1 MSSSVQ
7 PDGRARFFTSVRALG
22 AVRGEDR
29 WFAGVCG
36 GVAARTG
43 LDPLLVRGIVAALTV
58 VGGLGLACYG
68 LAWLLMPDARR
79 DTGDGGRIEVE
90 AATRGDVSGAAWL
103 AGALVVVDL
112 AVPRA
117 LIGVG
122 TGGWDGP
129 GWGFLVTTLVGLLCW
144 WLLRDQRFPRPEPPA
159 RPERSARPVAPER
172 APAAGPA
179 TAAAPRVSLV
189 KAPRVETPRV
199 ETPREPVAGFGSS
212 TERAAAARQAKL
224 EAKLRDAALKG
235 QRAVAKAEASRARR
249 RPGSPLLTT
258 AVLGLA
264 LLAAGAVVLA
274 GVLLDLPG
282 RTLPLAL
289 CAAVAVMG
297 TGAVVAGLR
306 ARRTALV
313 GLAWPAALC
322 AVAAAVLPPATG
334 WTWQVD
340 QTWRPTGAD
349 ARSSAVGRLRV
360 DPSALDGGPA
370 RATVAAG
377 RLDVLVPDDATV
389 LVRVRVLTG
398 SVRWQAGADVRQVD
412 AGLSET
418 AGAASGARVSGG
430 VDLTRVIA
438 VGPDAATL
446 ADAVVVRGDDPDDWT
461 VPAGTPE
468 LQAVA
473 WTGEVRVGTA
483 GPDLLEES

>member
-7 PDGRARFFTSVRALG
+7 PDGRAGFFTSVRALG

-159 RPERSARPVAPER
+159 RPVAPER
-172 APAAGPA
+172 APASGPVP
-179 TAAAPRVSLV
+179 AAAPRVSLV
-189 KAPRVETPRV
+189 KAPRVEAPRV
-199 ETPREPVAGFGSS
+199 EAPRVEAPREPVAGFGSS

-349 ARSSAVGRLRV
+349 ARSSAVGRLQV

-389 LVRVRVLTG
+389 LVEVRVLAG
-398 SVRWQAGADVRQVD
+398 SLRWQADDGVVGIGGEPGGTGRGSNGATT
-412 AGLSET
+412 L
-418 AGAASGARVSGG
+418 GG
-430 VDLTRVIA
+430 TDLTQVLA
-438 VGPDAATL
+438 VGPGAAAL
-446 ADAVVVRGDDPDDWT
+446 AEAVVVRGEDPDGWT
-461 VPAGTPE
+461 VPSGTPE
-468 LQAVA
+468 LVAVA
-473 WTGEVRVGTA
+473 WTGEVRVGAA
-483 GPDLLEES
+483 GSDTLEGP